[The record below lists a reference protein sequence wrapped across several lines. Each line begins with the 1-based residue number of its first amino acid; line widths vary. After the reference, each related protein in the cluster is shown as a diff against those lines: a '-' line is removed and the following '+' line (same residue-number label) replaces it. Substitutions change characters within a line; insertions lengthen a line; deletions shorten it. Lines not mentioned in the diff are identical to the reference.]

1 MAFPS
6 LSRVSS
12 FALTHIRTM
21 IGAALCLA
29 AGAMMPGFAIAQDA
43 ALMNVYLNH
52 ARVLKLDRS
61 VSRVIIGSAE
71 IADATVADAQTIVLT
86 GKAVGTTNIVILD
99 ENDNPIVDQ
108 RILVSTDEGNTL
120 RVYRSTARAVLTCT
134 PSCEEHTK
142 K

>member
-1 MAFPS
+1 MATVSSP
-6 LSRVSS
+6 RVSRKHLRLR
-12 FALTHIRTM
+12 AML
-21 IGAALCLA
+21 GAALCLA
-29 AGAMMPGFAIAQDA
+29 GAIAGPAMAQDA

-71 IADATVADAQTIVLT
+71 IADATVADERTIVLT

-99 ENDNPIVDQ
+99 ANDNPIVDQ

-120 RVYRSTARAVLTCT
+120 RVYRSTARAILTCT
-134 PSCEEHTK
+134 PSCEEHSK

>member
-1 MAFPS
+1 MAFIPPLDRLRS
-6 LSRVSS
+6 ASARRL
-12 FALTHIRTM
+12 AGL
-21 IGAALCLA
+21 GAAICLA
-29 AGAMMPGFAIAQDA
+29 GLVSAGPAMAQDA

-86 GKAVGTTNIVILD
+86 GKSIGTTNIVILD

-120 RVYRSTARAVLTCT
+120 RVYRSTARAILTCT
-134 PSCEEHTK
+134 PSCEEHSK